1 MNARKDI
8 LQSLF
13 FRSKEGG
20 LKETLHPTSVERKI
34 VPENS
39 LFPIFFAEK
48 V

>member
-13 FRSKEGG
+13 FRSNEGG
-20 LKETLHPTSVERKI
+20 LKETLHPTSKERKM

-39 LFPIFFAEK
+39 LFLTFFVEK
-48 V
+48 